1 MRVTEHF
8 TLEELTH
15 TTTGLDNKQLSPE
28 LDNLKKLAINIL
40 EPLRLLYGKPIHV
53 NSGYRSPLVN
63 RKVKGAVHSDH
74 LGGYAADITGGSTE
88 ENEKLFNLIRD
99 NFKFKQ
105 LINEYDF
112 KWVHVSYKEG
122 NNKGQILKMG

>member
-1 MRVTEHF
+1 MKIGKYF
-8 TLEELTH
+8 TLSELTH
-15 TTTGLDNKQLSPE
+15 TNSGLDNSPNADE
-28 LDNLKKLAINIL
+28 IQNLKTLVKEVLD
-40 EPLRLLYGKPIHV
+40 PLREMYGKGISV

-63 RKVKGAVHSDH
+63 RSVKGSTTSDH
-74 LGGYAADITGGSTE
+74 LGGYAADITGGSPE
-88 ENEKLFNLIRD
+88 ENEKLFNLIKD

-122 NNKGQILKMG
+122 YNKGQILKMG